1 MEINYGFG
9 KIIYDPEAHLYELDG
24 KPLLSVTELAKRFSK
39 MNTEWLEA
47 HPEYAERGT
56 IIHNELAE
64 YYDGDKDFADLSE
77 TAQEIAGQCVPDG
90 TQQTEVL
97 VVNQIKGYAGT
108 VDMVFCSD
116 HKITKIVDFKS
127 GTTVNMKYYIC
138 QLNLY
143 RLALIEM
150 GVDCTGVEMLIINPE
165 RTIKIPLKSWEEC
178 KNIAAGYEPDEETAL
193 TIEQC
198 ETELKELET
207 YVDRYNKVKKY
218 LQDLLATKMEE
229 TNTKSYIGNR
239 YSYSYVAGSTRKT
252 LDTDLVKQ
260 KLGNDYDNCVK
271 ETTTKA
277 SVRMTTIGE

>member
-9 KIIYDPEAHLYELDG
+9 KIIYDPDAHLYELDG

-56 IIHNELAE
+56 VIHNELAE
-64 YYDGDKDFADLSE
+64 YYDGNKEFADLSE
-77 TAQEIAGQCVPDG
+77 TAQEIAGQCIPDG

-97 VVNQIKGYAGT
+97 VVNQVKGYAGT

-150 GVDCTGVEMLIINPE
+150 GVDCTDVEMLIINPE
-165 RTIKIPLKSWEEC
+165 KTIKIPLKSWEEC

-193 TIEQC
+193 KIEQC
-198 ETELKELET
+198 ETELEALET
-207 YVDRYNKVKKY
+207 YVNRYNAVKEY
-218 LQDLLATKMEE
+218 LQELLKEKMAAADAK
-229 TNTKSYIGNR
+229 NFIGNT
-239 YSYSYVAGSTRKT
+239 YSYSYVAGSTRKS
-252 LDTDLVKQ
+252 LDTALVKE
-260 KLGNDYDNCVK
+260 KLGDSYESCVK
-271 ETTTKA
+271 ETTTKP
-277 SVRMTTIGE
+277 SLRMTKIGD

>member
-9 KIIYDPEAHLYELDG
+9 KIIYDPDAHLYELDG

-56 IIHNELAE
+56 VIHNELAE
-64 YYDGDKDFADLSE
+64 YYDGNKDFADLSD
-77 TAQEIAGQCVPDG
+77 TAQEIAGQCIPDG

-97 VVNQIKGYAGT
+97 VVNKIKGYAGT

-260 KLGNDYDNCVK
+260 KLGNDYDSCVK

>member
-1 MEINYGFG
+1 
-9 KIIYDPEAHLYELDG
+9 
-24 KPLLSVTELAKRFSK
+24 
-39 MNTEWLEA
+39 
-47 HPEYAERGT
+47 
-56 IIHNELAE
+56 
-64 YYDGDKDFADLSE
+64 
-77 TAQEIAGQCVPDG
+77 
-90 TQQTEVL
+90 
-97 VVNQIKGYAGT
+97 
-108 VDMVFCSD
+108 MVFCSD

-127 GTTVNMKYYIC
+127 GTAVNMKYYIC

-165 RTIKIPLKSWEEC
+165 KTIKIPLKSWEEC

-207 YVDRYNKVKKY
+207 YVERYNKVKKY
-218 LQDLLATKMEE
+218 LQELLATKMEE
-229 TNTKSYIGNR
+229 TDTKNYIGNC

-252 LDTDLVKQ
+252 LDTELVKQ
-260 KLGNDYDNCVK
+260 KLGNDYDSCVK

>member
-24 KPLLSVTELAKRFSK
+24 RPLLSVTELAKRFSK

-64 YYDGDKDFADLSE
+64 YYDGNRDFADLSE
-77 TAQEIAGQCVPDG
+77 TAQEIAGQCIPDG

-108 VDMVFCSD
+108 VDMVFCSN

-178 KNIAAGYEPDEETAL
+178 KNIAASYEPDEETAL

-207 YVDRYNKVKKY
+207 YVDRYNRVKKY
-218 LQDLLATKMEE
+218 LQELLAAKMEE
-229 TNTKSYIGNR
+229 TDTKSYIGNR
-239 YSYSYVAGSTRKT
+239 YAYSYVAGSTRKT
-252 LDTDLVKQ
+252 LDTGLVKQ
-260 KLGNDYDNCVK
+260 KLGNDYETCVK